1 MKSTREQKMILGVVL
16 ITAFLTTF
24 MGSALNLSIPRLE
37 AEFQAGATLI
47 GWVVTAYTLSVAAMS
62 VPFGKI
68 ADITGRRKILLA
80 GIGLFAVFSLLCAM
94 AQNMWMLLLLRVLQ
108 GISAS
113 MIFATNNAIL
123 ISSYPAE
130 QRGRVLGLSTAA
142 VYVGLSAGPVAG
154 GFLNH
159 YAGWRSIFVVTAV
172 IAVTALLL
180 GIKNIPQKENG
191 GEKLR
196 PDGAGNFLYIASV
209 TVTLYGLSSLS
220 VLRYGWLIFLAGL
233 VLGAAFVYVEMRAE
247 NPVIRI
253 SMFTKD
259 AAFTLSNLAALL
271 NYGATFAISYL
282 MSIYLQVV
290 MGFSSQTA
298 GLILIA
304 QPVMQALFSPMMG
317 RLSDRI
323 APYKLA
329 SAGMGFCVAGL
340 IMFFLVDLD
349 TDLWF
354 IVAALVFSG
363 FGFALFASPNTNAIM
378 ACVEKKDYSVANS
391 ILATMRTVG
400 QSSSMA
406 VVTVVVGFTMG
417 NTSLDSASPAALV
430 HTMHIAFL
438 IFIVLCILGVFM
450 SLKRGKEK
458 AGQGE

>member
-37 AEFQAGATLI
+37 TEFQAGATLI

-108 GISAS
+108 GIFAS

-363 FGFALFASPNTNAIM
+363 FGFALFSSPNTNAIM
-378 ACVEKKDYSVANS
+378 ACVEKRDYSVANS